1 MSFKRLTPVTDKLV
15 ETLNEKAGAFETLE
29 SLFEQQ
35 LDVLRNG
42 ETDALGPL
50 AMKAQDCTDT
60 IEDLRQTYRR
70 QARLLI
76 RMLELEE
83 DDPSLEALIEVLE
96 RRAPGAEASTR
107 LAEARAAV
115 LERAQAAQRTNDTL
129 QFALEYAAGLNHE
142 LLAAVQQAAVDTD
155 RRTYTADGE
164 AESGGGEHSLVNT
177 IG

>member
-15 ETLNEKAGAFETLE
+15 ETLNKKADAFETLE

-50 AMKAQDCTDT
+50 AMKAQDCTNT

-70 QARLLI
+70 QARLLM

-83 DDPSLEALIEVLE
+83 DDPSLEDLVEVLE
-96 RRAPGAEASTR
+96 RRAPAAEASTR

-115 LERAQAAQRTNDTL
+115 LERAEAAQRTNDTL
-129 QFALEYAAGLNHE
+129 QFALQYAAGLNHE

-155 RRTYTADGE
+155 SRTYTADGTTQ
-164 AESGGGEHSLVNT
+164 SGGGEHSLVNT